1 MGLGVD
7 LPPAVGGKQGS
18 AGGEE
23 RMPLPSGL
31 GGVVGRSEHCRALG
45 ELPALCPDHFSG
57 SSGNEGLNQPDP

>member
-31 GGVVGRSEHCRALG
+31 DGVVGR
-45 ELPALCPDHFSG
+45 
-57 SSGNEGLNQPDP
+57 